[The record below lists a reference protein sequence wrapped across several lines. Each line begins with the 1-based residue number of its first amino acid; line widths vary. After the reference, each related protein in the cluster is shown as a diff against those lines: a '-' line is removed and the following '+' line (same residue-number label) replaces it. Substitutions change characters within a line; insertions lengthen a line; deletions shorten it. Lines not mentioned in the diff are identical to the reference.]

1 MSSASAWRAFDLVL
15 RPWMRRHVR
24 VHVAGAVPAIPPD
37 VPLLL
42 CANHESWWDG
52 FLLREVQRRLRPGA
66 GFHAVMLDA
75 ELSRRPFLRPLGAL
89 GVTPGS
95 TASVRRLFH
104 TLTALAHR
112 RPDAVVAY
120 FPQGRIR
127 PGSPLPLD
135 FRRGV
140 GAAAEALSP
149 CRIVP
154 VGIRVVPGRTHRMD
168 ALLSVGEPLAVPRGR
183 RPSPAVVERA
193 VEEELEAIS
202 AFLARHEERAA
213 ERWPG
218 PHGRLP
224 RPAEGPWAVQAMERW
239 ISRN

>member
-1 MSSASAWRAFDLVL
+1 MSSETARRAFDLVF
-15 RPWMRRHVR
+15 RRWMRRHVR
-24 VHVAGAVPAIPPD
+24 VHVAGAVGPLPHGT
-37 VPLLL
+37 PLLL

-52 FLLREVQRRLRPGA
+52 FVLREVQRMLRPEGS
-66 GFHAVMLDA
+66 FHAVMLDA

-95 TASVRRLFH
+95 IASVRRLLH

-112 RPDAVVAY
+112 RPDAVIAY

-127 PGSPLPLD
+127 PGSPQPLD

-149 CRIVP
+149 CLVLP

-168 ALLSVGEPLAVPRGR
+168 ALVSVGEPVEVPRGR
-183 RPSPAVVERA
+183 APSPALLERA
-193 VEEELEAIS
+193 VVEELDALG
-202 AFLARHEERAA
+202 AFLARHGEDAPD
-213 ERWPG
+213 RWPG
-218 PHGRLP
+218 LHGRLP
-224 RPAEGPWAVQAMERW
+224 RAADGPWAVHTMERW